1 MGDAIEDHGG
11 QRVEENER
19 EERQSSQDK
28 LAVNREERK
37 CSCKGEEEVRMISDE
52 RGQEGK
58 VSESKEKGIGK
69 HGSNASPIRAKP
81 PWPDRGNNLGDSE
94 YC

>member
-1 MGDAIEDHGG
+1 
-11 QRVEENER
+11 
-19 EERQSSQDK
+19 
-28 LAVNREERK
+28 
-37 CSCKGEEEVRMISDE
+37 MISDE

-81 PWPDRGNNLGDSE
+81 PWPDRGNNSGDSG
-94 YC
+94 YCRFAKL